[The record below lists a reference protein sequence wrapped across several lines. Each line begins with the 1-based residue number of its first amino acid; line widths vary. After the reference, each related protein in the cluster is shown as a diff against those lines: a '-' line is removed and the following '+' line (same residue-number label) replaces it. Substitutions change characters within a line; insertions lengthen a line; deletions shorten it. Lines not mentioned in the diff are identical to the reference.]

1 MLSVLQLLKSNH
13 SLMLILAF
21 ADDNLLEVFGWS
33 STRNIQ
39 QNSLLYFW
47 VEIFLRS
54 RKSFTD
60 GPLNLKTFLNQYWSR
75 KTVIHKLIGQR
86 SPQNA
91 KP

>member
-1 MLSVLQLLKSNH
+1 MSRFVGLLQVAKKSKFLKENVLSVLQLLKSNH

-47 VEIFLRS
+47 VEIFCGRVRVLRMG
-54 RKSFTD
+54 RLT
-60 GPLNLKTFLNQYWSR
+60 
-75 KTVIHKLIGQR
+75 
-86 SPQNA
+86 
-91 KP
+91 